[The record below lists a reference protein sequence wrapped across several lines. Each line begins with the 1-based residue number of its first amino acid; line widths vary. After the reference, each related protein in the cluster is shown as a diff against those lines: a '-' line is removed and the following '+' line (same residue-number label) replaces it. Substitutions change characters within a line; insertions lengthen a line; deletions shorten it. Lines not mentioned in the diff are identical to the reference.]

1 MERSRGKRPGSK
13 TRRTL
18 FRESRISSFSGHE
31 DESRERELP
40 VFNAPDISIL
50 RDISRDRDERLR
62 RLESRERRKREDE
75 ERRRREDEE
84 RRREDE
90 ERKRREEE
98 AEKRRREEEAE
109 RRRRE
114 EEVERRRREEECSSR
129 KYARLDDSSRY
140 EARET
145 SKIVS
150 EGLSRYFSEAVESE
164 RERRERREQSRER
177 SELKRN
183 NYMNRTKDPKDYWAC
198 RLEQSNEAARKKI
211 ESHRAMLWKERKS
224 NENDRQKYSKE
235 IEDLNKELSR
245 QMSLVTKIQKE
256 NDLLKKENSML
267 KTNLNNAN
275 YAVEKSHKLTTELQ
289 SEIIEKNIQLGL
301 VNKELEDQRNVG
313 INLHKDGKTF
323 TLNTKKY
330 VFGTVEIA
338 DKSAESIV
346 KAFENLLRTLA
357 KVTGTFEQK
366 LIDDTYNCIHGFMR
380 DNARTGKKAYEL
392 FEKKINEEKESN
404 EIRKCV
410 TYSCLAHVAGNRS
423 QIYGVICQD
432 LLYNYSD
439 LIEFSKI
446 NENTYGICKKIL
458 TMLQC
463 EEVVNI
469 LAFTAYLHELLIYPI
484 IRAAESPDIKEF
496 LDYMKHLTEFIEVRN
511 CLELPKIEKIEEEFE
526 KVFKN
531 ENSTSQKHKIAKIME
546 ETIREV
552 KERFIKVY
560 EKIIKEEAR
569 IGCSIKNQTNIISER
584 IFPQIKH
591 TTVRASHKNIIMR
604 SAQVAAAHNK
614 MMEVIDRMNQ
624 EEQNELFKNIK
635 SMGLSLESDFR
646 SYSEEPI
653 ESFDM
658 ENSSMA
664 SSISTT
670 TNLSLETLEELI
682 EEYEMTDIESLND
695 EENQELD
702 SGRQWFQI

>member
-330 VFGTVEIA
+330 VFG
-338 DKSAESIV
+338 
-346 KAFENLLRTLA
+346 
-357 KVTGTFEQK
+357 
-366 LIDDTYNCIHGFMR
+366 
-380 DNARTGKKAYEL
+380 
-392 FEKKINEEKESN
+392 
-404 EIRKCV
+404 
-410 TYSCLAHVAGNRS
+410 
-423 QIYGVICQD
+423 
-432 LLYNYSD
+432 
-439 LIEFSKI
+439 
-446 NENTYGICKKIL
+446 
-458 TMLQC
+458 MLEC
-463 EEVVNI
+463 
-469 LAFTAYLHELLIYPI
+469 FTPY
-484 IRAAESPDIKEF
+484 
-496 LDYMKHLTEFIEVRN
+496 
-511 CLELPKIEKIEEEFE
+511 EKIEFGLKQAAKCFFNQELECGISIRTIYKWSKEF
-526 KVFKN
+526 KVCSLYVSGYLLKEFIAKKGNGTLFQDETTFKN
-531 ENSTSQKHKIAKIME
+531 EKLQT
-546 ETIREV
+546 
-552 KERFIKVY
+552 FIYV
-560 EKIIKEEAR
+560 E
-569 IGCSIKNQTNIISER
+569 
-584 IFPQIKH
+584 
-591 TTVRASHKNIIMR
+591 MR
-604 SAQVAAAHNK
+604 KA
-614 MMEVIDRMNQ
+614 
-624 EEQNELFKNIK
+624 
-635 SMGLSLESDFR
+635 
-646 SYSEEPI
+646 
-653 ESFDM
+653 
-658 ENSSMA
+658 
-664 SSISTT
+664 STT
-670 TNLSLETLEELI
+670 
-682 EEYEMTDIESLND
+682 
-695 EENQELD
+695 
-702 SGRQWFQI
+702 R